1 MRLSLCLI
9 LLAVVGCSALIPP
22 LSPPCSF
29 GVADEIANHCCNLE
43 AHGFDTDDSMFI
55 RWLRAQI
62 DTPEVDSTLRCEP
75 VHEFT
80 FDTIGRKMS
89 RVGCWGRTIQI
100 NGVSFEML
108 TRYQFIALMQR
119 RHCFPF

>member
-1 MRLSLCLI
+1 MRISLCMT
-9 LLAVVGCSALIPP
+9 LLVVATVAVACSA
-22 LSPPCSF
+22 SACSSSS
-29 GVADEIANHCCNLE
+29 GTPNHCCNLE
-43 AHGFDTDDSMFI
+43 AHGFDADDSTSI

-62 DTPEVDSTLRCEP
+62 DTPEFHATLRCDP
-75 VHEFT
+75 RHELT

-89 RVGCWGRTIQI
+89 HAGCWGRIIRI

-108 TRYQFIALMQR
+108 TRGQFIELMQR